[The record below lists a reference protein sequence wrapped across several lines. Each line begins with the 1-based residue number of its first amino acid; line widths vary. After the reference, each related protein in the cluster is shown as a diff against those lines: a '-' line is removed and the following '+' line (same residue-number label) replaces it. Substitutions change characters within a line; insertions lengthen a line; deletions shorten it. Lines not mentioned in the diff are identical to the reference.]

1 MTRQNFYQGQS
12 VAPEHLNKLQT
23 YAEQGQA
30 DLIASLL
37 GYGIVNGF
45 EVSTIEGHIV
55 GVTAGLAFNLAGE
68 RLVLAEGQQV
78 NLAQYIP
85 NVGDKIV
92 KLGIVSDFIKTDPVT
107 DSMGNIE
114 QTTWTP
120 TVQFITG
127 ESLDSG
133 IFELAEIKIN
143 PLSVVEI
150 KATEAH
156 FTTLSKQV
164 AKAHAFSTDRLPEST
179 IANIDAD
186 ILNINKKSFAD
197 TIRDLIY
204 PIDTTYTQHPDPTTG
219 LFRENQTPF
228 AKLGGV
234 WELWKTVLF
243 NNVPTVKVG
252 DFGGISTKYPSG
264 ELTYKLLSSEAI
276 WGELPEFPIPFSK
289 IPLLIPSISNGNSSS
304 YTTVNQSGA
313 NVGAYEITTKKFR
326 IYTNI
331 STHEYGRSVSI
342 YGIGQWKDPT
352 DPLTP
357 EEEKWYV
364 KIWKRIG

>member
-1 MTRQNFYQGQS
+1 MTKQNFYQGQS

-92 KLGIVSDFIKTDPVT
+92 KLGIIRNFIKTDPVT
-107 DSMGNIE
+107 DSMGNVE

-120 TVQFITG
+120 TVQFVTG
-127 ESLDSG
+127 ESLESG
-133 IFELAEIKIN
+133 VFELAEIKIN

-204 PIDTTYTQHPDPTTG
+204 PIDTTYTQYPDETTG
-219 LFRENQTPF
+219 LFRPQDAP
-228 AKLGGV
+228 LSLWGGA
-234 WELWKTVLF
+234 WELLETKLF
-243 NNVPTVKVG
+243 NNVPEEVTDVKG
-252 DFGGISTKYPSG
+252 TYKKYPNRTLLQSNTFTNTVQNTPI
-264 ELTYKLLSSEAI
+264 TYPI
-276 WGELPEFPIPFSK
+276 PFVGELPNVQVTSTTDNNCGAYNCMYQKTKTTLEGC
-289 IPLLIPSISNGNSSS
+289 LISSF
-304 YTTVNQSGA
+304 TISGA
-313 NVGAYEITTKKFR
+313 SSLYA
-326 IYTNI
+326 NI
-331 STHEYGRSVSI
+331 MWQATGY
-342 YGIGQWKDPT
+342 WKNPT
-352 DPLTP
+352 DPITP

>member
-45 EVSTIEGHIV
+45 EISTIEGHIV
-55 GVTAGLAFNLAGE
+55 GVTAGLAFNLVGE

-92 KLGIVSDFIKTDPVT
+92 KLGIIRNFIKTDPVT
-107 DSMGNIE
+107 DSMGNVE

-150 KATEAH
+150 KATEAY

-164 AKAHAFSTDRLPEST
+164 TKAHAFSTDRLPEST

-204 PIDTTYTQHPDPTTG
+204 PIDITYTQYPDETTG
-219 LFRENQTPF
+219 IFREKDAPLTLF
-228 AKLGGV
+228 GGV
-234 WELWKTVLF
+234 WEKQFETKSVFFRTEGAASNESRDETTGIQTDAMQRLTGTF
-243 NNVPTVKVG
+243 VG
-252 DFGGISTKYPSG
+252 FEINTTGV
-264 ELTYKLLSSEAI
+264 
-276 WGELPEFPIPFSK
+276 F
-289 IPLLIPSISNGNSSS
+289 SSS
-304 YTTVNQSGA
+304 ASDYVAHEGAGTGDSGFFRTHFNSE
-313 NVGAYEITTKKFR
+313 NVARTSTESRAI
-326 IYTNI
+326 NI
-331 STHEYGRSVSI
+331 KVI
-342 YGIGQWKDPT
+342 
-352 DPLTP
+352 
-357 EEEKWYV
+357 
-364 KIWKRIG
+364 IWKRIR

>member
-92 KLGIVSDFIKTDPVT
+92 KLGIIRNFIKTDPVT
-107 DSMGNIE
+107 DSMGNVE

-133 IFELAEIKIN
+133 VFELAEIKIN

-156 FTTLSKQV
+156 FTTLQKQIQHTS
-164 AKAHAFSTDRLPEST
+164 ALKTTEEGATLQGNILSLLAGDKIDLTTALMSLTANNSTSIESPLINLITQNLQINGTPYMEIGSNDNGHYVKFESGLLVCFQIKHKSGTPRLDIPSTWYINNILPIQFISNEYATIPINDYTMGRSDRMTQYHTKYRTTS
-179 IANIDAD
+179 
-186 ILNINKKSFAD
+186 SFNFEVD
-197 TIRDLIY
+197 CCTHM
-204 PIDTTYTQHPDPTTG
+204 Q
-219 LFRENQTPF
+219 
-228 AKLGGV
+228 
-234 WELWKTVLF
+234 
-243 NNVPTVKVG
+243 
-252 DFGGISTKYPSG
+252 FGGY
-264 ELTYKLLSSEAI
+264 LAI
-276 WGELPEFPIPFSK
+276 GF
-289 IPLLIPSISNGNSSS
+289 
-304 YTTVNQSGA
+304 
-313 NVGAYEITTKKFR
+313 
-326 IYTNI
+326 
-331 STHEYGRSVSI
+331 
-342 YGIGQWKDPT
+342 WK
-352 DPLTP
+352 
-357 EEEKWYV
+357 
-364 KIWKRIG
+364 

>member
-92 KLGIVSDFIKTDPVT
+92 KLGIIRDFIKTNPVT

-150 KATEAH
+150 KATEAR

-164 AKAHAFSTDRLPEST
+164 TKAHAFSTDRSSESI

-186 ILNINKKSFAD
+186 ILNINKKPFAD

-204 PIDTTYTQHPDPTTG
+204 PTNTTYTQYPDETTG
-219 LFRENQTPF
+219 RFREEDAP
-228 AKLGGV
+228 LSLWGGA
-234 WELWKTVLF
+234 WELVDTKLF
-243 NNVPTVKVG
+243 NNVPEEVNEATGRYLKYPNRILEYTTPLFGFSDGTEKTYTVPFTEIFEKLANATSENAGNSCSQVQSIGHIGTSSVSLTSLTIVSRVVPWEVFVKVRG
-252 DFGGISTKYPSG
+252 Y
-264 ELTYKLLSSEAI
+264 
-276 WGELPEFPIPFSK
+276 
-289 IPLLIPSISNGNSSS
+289 
-304 YTTVNQSGA
+304 
-313 NVGAYEITTKKFR
+313 
-326 IYTNI
+326 
-331 STHEYGRSVSI
+331 
-342 YGIGQWKDPT
+342 WKDPA
-352 DPLTP
+352 DPISA